1 MEWLEATALA
11 EWVRTSFI
19 GYPLALTLHSVGMAV
34 MVGLVFVV
42 NLRLL
47 GMFRRI
53 PFTALDRMLSIAWI
67 GFVINLLSGL
77 VIFTSQ
83 ATFYITSAPFL
94 LKISMV
100 ILGALTVR
108 YMAPIMRREA
118 AGWVDGSAAVSKM
131 KTLAAGSLVMWSIAI
146 ITGRF
151 TAYL

>member
-19 GYPLALTLHSVGMAV
+19 GYPLALTLHSIGMAV

-42 NLRLL
+42 NLRFL

-53 PFTALDRMLSIAWI
+53 PYTSLDRMLSIAWI
-67 GFVINLLSGL
+67 GFVINLCSGL

-83 ATFYITSAPFL
+83 ASFYITSAPFL
-94 LKISMV
+94 LKIAMV

-108 YMAPIMRREA
+108 YMAPIIRRDA
-118 AGWVDGSAAVSKM
+118 AGWTDGSAAVSKM
-131 KTLAAGSLVMWSIAI
+131 KTLAIGSLAMWSIAI

>member
-53 PFTALDRMLSIAWI
+53 PFTALDGMLSIAWI

-83 ATFYITSAPFL
+83 ASFYITSAPFL

-108 YMAPIMRREA
+108 YMAPIIRREG

-131 KTLAAGSLVMWSIAI
+131 KTLAAGSLAMWSIAI

>member
-34 MVGLVFVV
+34 MVGLIFVV
-42 NLRLL
+42 DLRLL

-53 PFTALDRMLSIAWI
+53 PYTALEQMLSIAWI
-67 GFVINLLSGL
+67 GFVINLISGL

-83 ATFYITSAPFL
+83 APFYVTSGPFI
-94 LKISMV
+94 LKIAMV
-100 ILGALTVR
+100 ILGALTAR
-108 YMAPIMRREA
+108 YMLPIIRRDA
-118 AGWVDGSAAVSKM
+118 AGWVDGSPAVSRM
-131 KTLAAGSLVMWSIAI
+131 KTLAIGSLAMWSIAI
-146 ITGRF
+146 TTGRF